1 MQFTDLLRQEKKTIL
16 AKWYKAIS
24 QGYPS
29 ETCKF
34 LEGQKNPFANP
45 VGHAIHHG
53 TEGIYDE
60 LLLEKCSDAIQK
72 HVDEIVRMFAVQD
85 FSPAGALFFL
95 YNLKDIVREVYQDT
109 RQEIPLSELLD
120 FETRIDQVALLG
132 FDIYMKCRE
141 QVWELKATAIQ
152 RRTYNLLDRANIWR
166 DPSGGTEEDYAEET
180 TGSEQQKRG
189 SK

>member
-1 MQFTDLLRQEKKTIL
+1 MHFTDKLRQERKSIL
-16 AKWYKAIS
+16 AKWFKAIS

-29 ETCKF
+29 DTCKF

-45 VGHAIHHG
+45 VGHAIRHG
-53 TEGIYDE
+53 TEGIFDE
-60 LLLEKCSDAIQK
+60 LLQEKCSEAIQK

-95 YNLKDIVREVYQDT
+95 YHLKDIGREFYEAKC
-109 RQEIPLSELLD
+109 REIPVSELLE

-141 QVWELKATAIQ
+141 QVWELRATTIQ
-152 RRTYNLLDRANIWR
+152 RRTHNLLERAKLLR
-166 DPSGGTEEDYAEET
+166 DLSGSEGDSAEEI